1 MSLLKLL
8 REQQQRLHDLTQL
21 LQQERNLLAS
31 ADMGGQALT
40 DLATHKQELLAKLE
54 ATEAMRQRVQRRLGY
69 AEGTVGARQAAMEA
83 GCLEAWDSTLELTRE
98 ARRLNTLNGE
108 LVGLRMAQ
116 NSRLLDFIHQAAE
129 KTVYRASGR
138 VAAQSGRFNAS
149 V

>member
-21 LQQERNLLAS
+21 LQHERSLLAS

-40 DLATHKQELLAKLE
+40 DLASRKQQLLAKLE
-54 ATEAMRQRVQRRLGY
+54 ATETMRQSVQRRLGY
-69 AEGTVGARQAAMEA
+69 AEGTAGARQAAMEA

-108 LVGLRMAQ
+108 LVGLRMEQ
-116 NSRLLDFIHQAAE
+116 NSRLLGFIHQAAE